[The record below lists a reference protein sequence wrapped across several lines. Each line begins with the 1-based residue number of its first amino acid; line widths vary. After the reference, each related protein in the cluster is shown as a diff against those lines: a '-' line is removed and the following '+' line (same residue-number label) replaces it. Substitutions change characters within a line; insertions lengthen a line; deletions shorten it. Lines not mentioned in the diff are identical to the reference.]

1 MTMEARVIRTEEQ
14 YHSYLSEVQ
23 ELLSYT
29 STLTTEVSERIDLLS
44 VLIENF
50 EKDNYPIEPP
60 TPIEAIKFR
69 MEERGLKQADLVP
82 YFGTRSRVSEVLAG
96 KRPMTIPMIR
106 ALSVGLGISAE
117 VLVGVPE
124 ENREA
129 KKDIDWSR
137 FPAKEM
143 IARGW
148 IDKAKGK
155 AKASL
160 EDQVKE
166 LVSQV
171 GFQFGNAAFKR
182 TLSGDAYSPATQYA
196 LYAWLG
202 RVVQR
207 SRKEKNKV
215 SKYDENAINAST
227 LKEIAQLSWFDE
239 GPNLAIEY
247 LNKLGVTV
255 VIEPHLKGTMLDGAA
270 LKDIDGS
277 PIIGLTLRH
286 DRLDNFWFTLLHEI
300 VHIWKHVGRD
310 ETFLDDLDISSTTD
324 RREAEANRIAKDS
337 LIPRVVWKR
346 SEASRNP
353 SERAIDE
360 LSRELKISPSIIAG
374 RVRRESGNY
383 RIFSDLVGSGEVKK
397 ILLT

>member
-1 MTMEARVIRTEEQ
+1 MEARVIRTEEQ

>member
-1 MTMEARVIRTEEQ
+1 MEARVIRTEEQ

-29 STLTTEVSERIDLLS
+29 STLTTEVSERVDLLS

-124 ENREA
+124 ENRDA
-129 KKDIDWSR
+129 KKEIDWSR

-166 LVSQV
+166 LVAQV

-239 GPNLAIEY
+239 GPSLAIEY

-360 LSRELKISPSIIAG
+360 LSRELRISPSIIAG